1 MAGTPPLRSLCA
13 VALIGAALALGA
25 CGDDDEGRVEQETA
39 ATSTS
44 TSTTPTDTAPA
55 QTEEET
61 TPQETEPEDSGSG
74 GTGGASPGEEQE
86 GGAGDEVAASSQALI
101 TGRGGKLSPRLVR
114 VPPFIA
120 IRVELRS
127 ADGGSYKLSGGRQ
140 DRERRCATSPRH
152 RPPSTVCGPGKRLV
166 LHGPLGAGGHRGL
179 RRARSVVGQP
189 ASFSVGCRA

>member
-1 MAGTPPLRSLCA
+1 MAGKELRLLS
-13 VALIGAALALGA
+13 ALALTGAALALGA

-44 TSTTPTDTAPA
+44 PSTTPTDTAPA

-127 ADGGSYKLSGGRQ
+127 ADGGAYELRAGGKTVRA
-140 DRERRCATSPRH
+140 DRDIASA
-152 RPPSTVCGPGKRLV
+152 STTFDGLRSGKRLV
-166 LHGPLGAGGHRGL
+166 LTGPSGR
-179 RRARSVVGQP
+179 VVIE
-189 ASFSVGCRA
+189 ASAEPGP